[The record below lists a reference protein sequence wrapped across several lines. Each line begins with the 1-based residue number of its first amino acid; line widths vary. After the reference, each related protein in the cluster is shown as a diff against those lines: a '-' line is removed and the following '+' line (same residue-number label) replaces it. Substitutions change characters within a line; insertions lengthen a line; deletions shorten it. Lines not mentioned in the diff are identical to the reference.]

1 MDHAQTSVPIILGLF
16 DLVIAIVAFRYVRRL
31 SPGMIVTLS
40 SIAVLVNL
48 SGLFC
53 APNIVEVVAILGA
66 PCIILAAQAKRA

>member
-1 MDHAQTSVPIILGLF
+1 MEHAQTSIPIILGLF
-16 DLVIAIVAFRYVRRL
+16 DLVIAIIAFRYFRSI

-40 SIAVLVNL
+40 AIAVLVNL

-53 APNIVEVVAILGA
+53 APNIVEIVTILGA